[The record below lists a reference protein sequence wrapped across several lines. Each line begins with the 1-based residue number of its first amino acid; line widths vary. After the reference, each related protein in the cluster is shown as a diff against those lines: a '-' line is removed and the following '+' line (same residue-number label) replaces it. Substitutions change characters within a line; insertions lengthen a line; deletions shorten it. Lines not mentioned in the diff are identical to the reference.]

1 LNGKIFV
8 YCEEKMIKIKENLY
22 LLISIFSIIVFSCS
36 SQEYTTAKLA
46 VQQQDLVKA
55 AEWLP
60 KAMSVEPGNPEIPV
74 VLAVE
79 VHANKN
85 EWEKVKELF
94 DLALSIDPQK
104 TIEVR
109 SSYLSVEETVNNY
122 TEHYWANAFNSGVE
136 QFQNIERDPD
146 NKIKYLENAIKS
158 FKNATLIK
166 PGDANT
172 YSTLAKCYFD
182 YGDKDAAKNAAL
194 TAVERNPDSFDANFA
209 AGQIIQRAGGSSDEI
224 LPLYKKAVSI
234 NPSHSRALRELA
246 SLYYDIGDKEESI
259 QVFNNAIE
267 NEEDKIIQA
276 DLYFNLGVIHSQMKN
291 FSSAENAF
299 EEAIFLNEED
309 YEAAMGIATSY
320 EGWGDGYLNGV
331 EGFDKNPSE
340 AARYYRKAEKR
351 VKSLMMTDIDN
362 SNKYKKQ
369 LERVRYK
376 RDVAEGD

>member
-1 LNGKIFV
+1 MLKL
-8 YCEEKMIKIKENLY
+8 KKNLY
-22 LLISIFSIIVFSCS
+22 LLISIFCIIVFSCS

-376 RDVAEGD
+376 RDVAEGN